1 MPKSEPEIKSII
13 NRTKSFLLF
22 DLRCI
27 RLSAML
33 NLETNSHF
41 PSSKFACVHSTSV
54 LSQRLVPAAVQERR
68 LVAVMCRSDL
78 SHSVF
83 RPQEMTA
90 TEFFFF
96 SVITSH
102 QSLFCLRS
110 NSFIITWNLNLVNSN
125 TSIWLWKWFLC
136 LLALAVSFY
145 SCVLHPKLLVLMWKG
160 WLLWPA
166 CL

>member
-27 RLSAML
+27 WLSAML

-41 PSSKFACVHSTSV
+41 PSSKFACVHRTSV
-54 LSQRLVPAAVQERR
+54 LSQQQ
-68 LVAVMCRSDL
+68 CRGGDL
-78 SHSVF
+78 SPWCVAAICRIVCFGLKKWLQLSF
-83 RPQEMTA
+83 S
-90 TEFFFF
+90 FF

-110 NSFIITWNLNLVNSN
+110 NSFIITWNLNLVNAN

-136 LLALAVSFY
+136 LLALAISFY
-145 SCVLHPKLLVLMWKG
+145 SCDF
-160 WLLWPA
+160 A
-166 CL
+166 S